1 MESQE
6 NKAFLWNLMT
16 QNGLFQD
23 INSNYYQMVKDEF
36 ETTIPLIEGKF
47 GESMS
52 LLDKNKAFLSDMVAR
67 LKKFKG
73 EGMYTAQQM
82 REANQSQFQN
92 ALSNHEANFQ
102 QAIQP
107 PAPKEVS
114 FADPETD
121 IDGPIDMAAMLEQK
135 QRERNLDIDIGLG
148 LNSGVVHTDAV
159 PGNTSKDFATSSPTP
174 VPLPETTQTPAPA
187 PVPIPVPVPLAP
199 VQAPTEN
206 KDTTNSLLQKIL
218 ENQTKI
224 FERLEKL
231 ERLERLEK
239 LEASSSSKPQEEQ
252 I

>member
-23 INSNYYQMVKDEF
+23 INSNYYQIVKDEF

-47 GESMS
+47 GNSMS

-92 ALSNHEANFQ
+92 ALSSHEANFQ

-159 PGNTSKDFATSSPTP
+159 PGNTSKDFATSSP
-174 VPLPETTQTPAPA
+174 VPSPS
-187 PVPIPVPVPLAP
+187 

-218 ENQTKI
+218 ENQAKI
-224 FERLEKL
+224 FERLENL

>member
-47 GESMS
+47 GNSMS

-92 ALSNHEANFQ
+92 ALSSHEANFQ

-174 VPLPETTQTPAPA
+174 VPL
-187 PVPIPVPVPLAP
+187 AP
-199 VQAPTEN
+199 VQGPNEN
-206 KDTTNSLLQKIL
+206 QDTTNSLLQKIL
-218 ENQTKI
+218 ENQAKI

-231 ERLERLEK
+231 E
-239 LEASSSSKPQEEQ
+239 ASSFSKPQEEQ

>member
-47 GESMS
+47 GNSMS

-92 ALSNHEANFQ
+92 ALSSHEANFQ

-159 PGNTSKDFATSSPTP
+159 PGNTSKDLATSSPTP
-174 VPLPETTQTPAPA
+174 VPL
-187 PVPIPVPVPLAP
+187 AP
-199 VQAPTEN
+199 VQGPNEN
-206 KDTTNSLLQKIL
+206 QDTTNSLLQKIL
-218 ENQTKI
+218 ENQAKI

-231 ERLERLEK
+231 E
-239 LEASSSSKPQEEQ
+239 ASSFSKPQEEQ

>member
-47 GESMS
+47 GNSMS

-92 ALSNHEANFQ
+92 ALSSHEANFQ

-159 PGNTSKDFATSSPTP
+159 PGNTSKDLATSSPTP
-174 VPLPETTQTPAPA
+174 VPL
-187 PVPIPVPVPLAP
+187 AP
-199 VQAPTEN
+199 VQGPNEN
-206 KDTTNSLLQKIL
+206 QDTTNSLLQKIL
-218 ENQTKI
+218 ENQAKI
-224 FERLEKL
+224 FERLENL

-239 LEASSSSKPQEEQ
+239 REASSSSKPQEEQ

>member
-23 INSNYYQMVKDEF
+23 INSNYYQMVKEEF

-47 GESMS
+47 GNSMS

-92 ALSNHEANFQ
+92 ALSSHEANFQ

-159 PGNTSKDFATSSPTP
+159 PGNTSKDLTTSTHVPTP
-174 VPLPETTQTPAPA
+174 VPVPETTQILT
-187 PVPIPVPVPLAP
+187 P
-199 VQAPTEN
+199 VQGPTEN
-206 KDTTNSLLQKIL
+206 KDTTTSLLQKIL

>member
-23 INSNYYQMVKDEF
+23 INSNYYQMVKEEF

-92 ALSNHEANFQ
+92 VLSSHEANFQ

-159 PGNTSKDFATSSPTP
+159 PGNTSKDFATS
-174 VPLPETTQTPAPA
+174 TQTST
-187 PVPIPVPVPLAP
+187 PVPVPLAP

-218 ENQTKI
+218 ENQAKI
-224 FERLEKL
+224 FERLENL

>member
-47 GESMS
+47 GNSMS

-92 ALSNHEANFQ
+92 ALSSHEVNFQ

-121 IDGPIDMAAMLEQK
+121 IDEPIDMAAMLEQK

-159 PGNTSKDFATSSPTP
+159 PGNTIKDLNTDTSTP
-174 VPLPETTQTPAPA
+174 VPVPVPETTQIST
-187 PVPIPVPVPLAP
+187 P
-199 VQAPTEN
+199 VQRSTEN

>member
-6 NKAFLWNLMT
+6 NKAFLWNLMA

-92 ALSNHEANFQ
+92 ALSSHEVNFQ

-121 IDGPIDMAAMLEQK
+121 IDEPIDMAAMLEQK

-159 PGNTSKDFATSSPTP
+159 PGNTIKDLNTDTSTP
-174 VPLPETTQTPAPA
+174 VQRS
-187 PVPIPVPVPLAP
+187 
-199 VQAPTEN
+199 TEN

-218 ENQTKI
+218 ENQIKI
-224 FERLEKL
+224 FERLENL
-231 ERLERLEK
+231 ERLERLDK
-239 LEASSSSKPQEEQ
+239 LEAYSSSKPQEEQ